1 MTIRRRYLAIAAFA
15 SVAAWGA
22 LLAVPRDIA
31 AKPVPVRLSDQEF
44 WTTAVTFSE
53 PGGTFRSSGA
63 IRSDNLISNETS
75 FHQVIPALQSAVGR
89 GAYLGVGPEQNF
101 TYIVALKPKIAFII
115 DIRRENMLLH
125 LMYKALVE
133 TSMDR
138 VDFLSRLFARPRPV
152 GVGQDSTAKALFE
165 AFRPV
170 STSADLAEA
179 TLRTV
184 FDRLESVHRF
194 TLSREDEISIKDAYD
209 AFCRGGPDIRWDSS
223 GDSWIPTYVDLM
235 AQTDRQGRS
244 HAYLASEENFR
255 VLKGYETSNRIVP
268 LVGDFS
274 GDKTLRAVGRYLK
287 SHHETV
293 TAFYTSNVEGYL
305 FQSDRWLKFVTNVS
319 TLPIDAHST
328 FIRTHFTATRFTGRR
343 PEYETTTVVD
353 PIRELVQAFTRGDLR
368 SYYDILW
375 RPQPRTR

>member
-1 MTIRRRYLAIAAFA
+1 MHIRMRIRTALTLTI
-15 SVAAWGA
+15 VA
-22 LLAVPRDIA
+22 LLLTRVSTRA
-31 AKPVPVRLSDQEF
+31 ADTLPSQLSDDAYWKMITSLSEPDGYYQYTVITSNETAYQEVLPQL
-44 WTTAVTFSE
+44 TKSIA
-53 PGGTFRSSGA
+53 PGGT
-63 IRSDNLISNETS
+63 
-75 FHQVIPALQSAVGR
+75 
-89 GAYLGVGPEQNF
+89 YLGVGPEQNF
-101 TYIVALKPKIAFII
+101 TYIAALKPKIAFII

-133 TSMDR
+133 ISVDR
-138 VDFLSRLFARPRPV
+138 VDFLSRLFARQRPV
-152 GVGQDSTAKALFE
+152 GVGHDSTAQALFE

-184 FDRLESVHRF
+184 FDRLERVHRF
-194 TLSREDEISIKDAYD
+194 TLSREDEISIKDAYE

-223 GDSWIPTYVDLM
+223 GDSWIPSYVDLM
-235 AQTDRQGRS
+235 AETDRQGRS

-255 VLKGYETSNRIVP
+255 VLKEYETSNRIVP

-287 SHHETV
+287 NHHETV

-305 FQSDRWLKFVTNVS
+305 FQSDRWLKFAMNVS

-328 FIRTHFTATRFTGRR
+328 FIRTHFSATRFTGGR
-343 PEYETTTVVD
+343 PEYRTFTVVD
-353 PIRELVQAFTRGDLR
+353 PIRELVQAFTRG
-368 SYYDILW
+368 
-375 RPQPRTR
+375 

>member
-1 MTIRRRYLAIAAFA
+1 MTIRRRFLAIAAIT

-31 AKPVPVRLSDQEF
+31 AETVPVRLSDQEF
-44 WTTAVTFSE
+44 WKTVVNFSE
-53 PGGTFRSSGA
+53 PGRAFRSSGA
-63 IRSDNLISNETS
+63 VRSDNLISNETS
-75 FHQVIPALQSAVGR
+75 FQQIIPDLWSAVGR

-101 TYIVALKPKIAFII
+101 TYIGALKPKIAFII

-133 TSMDR
+133 MSTDR
-138 VDFLSRLFARPRPV
+138 VDFLSRLFARPRPA
-152 GVGQDSTAKALFE
+152 GVGHESTARALFE

-170 STSADLAEA
+170 STSAELAEA

-184 FDRLESVHRF
+184 FDRLERVHRF

-223 GDSWIPTYVDLM
+223 GDSWIPSYADLM
-235 AQTDRQGRS
+235 AQTDGQRRP
-244 HAYLASEENFR
+244 HAYLASEEKFR
-255 VLKGYETSNRIVP
+255 VLKEYETNNRIVP

-287 SHHETV
+287 NHRETV

-305 FQSDRWLKFVTNVS
+305 FASDRWLKFVTNVS
-319 TLPIDAHST
+319 MLPIDSHST
-328 FIRTHFTATRFTGRR
+328 FIRTHFRATRFTGGR
-343 PEYETTTVVD
+343 PEYETSTVVD
-353 PIRELVQAFTRGDLR
+353 PIRELVQAFARGDLQ
-368 SYYDILW
+368 SYNDILW